1 MKIYPSTPL
10 SLPFPP
16 AGDRRA
22 VALMSGGVDSS
33 VAARILIKEGWIV
46 AGLTMVIPGQGGAGG
61 AVVRSASATA
71 RALSIPHYVAD
82 LEDDFKELVIDPFI
96 AEYRAGQ
103 TPNPCAR
110 CNATLK
116 LGRVWDAAEESFGP
130 VALAT
135 GHYAQIVSAAGRPAL
150 ARGTD
155 RNKDQSYFL
164 YGIRRERLSRLL
176 LPLGEFDKETV
187 RAMAREAGL
196 EAAEKGD
203 SMDICFDAGE
213 GYRKLLRNGEE
224 ERGEIVDEEGRVLG
238 AHNGV
243 WNFTIGQKKGLGAA
257 SGGGLYVLAI
267 DGETNRV
274 VVGPRERALSRVVE
288 AKEVNILLPDLLAEG
303 ADLFGKTRS
312 RGEPAPLKITRL
324 REGRLQVLFDE
335 PQFAPAPGQRL
346 VIYDGGG
353 LVAGGGVIARR
364 SADPSCPS

>member
-1 MKIYPSTPL
+1 MKIFLSNPL
-10 SLPFPP
+10 SPPFPP
-16 AGDRRA
+16 VGDRRA

-33 VAARILIKEGWIV
+33 VAARILIKEGWKV
-46 AGLTMVIPGQGGAGG
+46 AGLTMVIPGQGGPGG
-61 AVVRSASATA
+61 PVVRSAAEAA
-71 RALSIPHYVAD
+71 RTLSIPHYVAD
-82 LEDDFKELVIDPFI
+82 LEDDFRELVIDPFI
-96 AEYRAGQ
+96 AEYRAGK

-116 LGRVWDAAEESFGP
+116 LGRVWDAAEEAFGA

-135 GHYAQIVSAAGRPAL
+135 GHYAQIISAGGRAAL
-150 ARGTD
+150 ARGAD
-155 RNKDQSYFL
+155 WNKDQSYFL
-164 YGIRRERLSRLL
+164 YGIKRERLPRLL
-176 LPLGEFDKETV
+176 LPLGGLDKQSV

-213 GYRKLLRNGEE
+213 GYRKLLGNGEG

-238 AHNGV
+238 FHDGV

-257 SGGGLYVLAI
+257 SRGGLCVLEI
-267 DGETNRV
+267 DGEENRV

-288 AKEVNILLPDLLAEG
+288 AEEVNILLPDLLAKG

-324 REGRLQVLFDE
+324 REGRMQVLFDE

-353 LVAGGGVIARR
+353 LVAGGGVIARG
-364 SADPSCPS
+364 SGEPSCPG